1 MDPITHLLTGPVLSK
16 SGFHQKLGWPATIAL
31 CVSVSLPDIDVFLSL
46 EGAPFSYLRYH
57 RGFTHSF
64 LGGVVLALMVSGAI
78 CLASR
83 SKKMGSLF
91 FLSLLGIYT
100 HIFLDLITSFG
111 TQILWPFSNRYSLYW
126 VFIVD
131 PWMTGGLLLAV
142 ILAWKFST
150 RSALVSKMGILFLT
164 GYILTAG
171 ISHGVAERRIH
182 RELRDQKLEVARY
195 AVVPQPF
202 SFLNWMG
209 LAENGDSVLQTR
221 FSLFTPGPLSFSF
234 YPQPKGK
241 PFLEKLEG
249 REEVQLF
256 RWFSDFPIVTELPQ
270 PNGDVLVEYFDLKF
284 DTVPERRPFLLK
296 VLVSDTGEV
305 KSVSLK

>member
-1 MDPITHLLTGPVLSK
+1 MDPVTHLLTGPVISK
-16 SGFHQKLGWPATIAL
+16 SGFYQKLGWPATIAL
-31 CVSVSLPDIDVFLSL
+31 CVSVVLPDVDVFLSL
-46 EGAPFSYLRYH
+46 EGNPFAYLRYH

-64 LGGVVLALMVSGAI
+64 LGGVALALVVSGAVG
-78 CLASR
+78 LATR
-83 SKKMGSLF
+83 SKKFWPLF
-91 FLSLLGIYT
+91 LLSLLGIYT
-100 HIFLDLITSFG
+100 HVFLDLITSFG
-111 TQILWPFSNRYSLYW
+111 TQILWPLSNRYSLFW

-131 PWMTGGLLLAV
+131 PWITGGLLAAV
-142 ILAWKFST
+142 ILAWKFSPQ
-150 RSALVSKMGILFLT
+150 SAAISKMGILFLV

-171 ISHGVAERRIH
+171 VSHELAERRI
-182 RELRDQKLEVARY
+182 RTELRNQELDVARY

-209 LAENGDSVLQTR
+209 LAENGESVLQAR
-221 FSLFTPGPLSFSF
+221 FNLFTPGPLSFSF
-234 YPQPKGK
+234 YPKPKGK
-241 PFLEKLEG
+241 PFLKKLEG

-284 DTVPERRPFLLK
+284 DTLPERRPFLLK